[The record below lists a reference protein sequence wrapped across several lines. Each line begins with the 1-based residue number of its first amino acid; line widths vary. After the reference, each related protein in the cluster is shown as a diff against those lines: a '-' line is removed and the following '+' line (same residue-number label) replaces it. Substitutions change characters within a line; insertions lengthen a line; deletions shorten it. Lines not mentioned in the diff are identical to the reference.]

1 LRKRNVQSKYL
12 RLRRLT
18 AELRGKDIELAKL
31 LEDKMRIMS
40 EMLAVVGTPDPL
52 KDRPPDYVT
61 MVRMKEESRDQSTAE
76 SRGSRSSLG
85 GGNNYT
91 KEQLL
96 SAVQA
101 SYIHS
106 VLRNIRRGTKK
117 CPENCISYLKESH
130 LISSEMYCKID
141 VTFSGGKSSCQFALF
156 IRKQSFAQRQLSG

>member
-1 LRKRNVQSKYL
+1 
-12 RLRRLT
+12 
-18 AELRGKDIELAKL
+18 LAKL

-101 SYIHS
+101 SYIHFCCFS
-106 VLRNIRRGTKK
+106 VLRNIRKEGTKK
-117 CPENCISYLKESH
+117 I
-130 LISSEMYCKID
+130 
-141 VTFSGGKSSCQFALF
+141 
-156 IRKQSFAQRQLSG
+156 

>member
-1 LRKRNVQSKYL
+1 MHFVPGSDSDDPGIASEEEVRKRHVQSKYL

-31 LEDKMRIMS
+31 LEDKMKIMS

-52 KDRPPDYVT
+52 KDRPPEYVNL
-61 MVRMKEESRDQSTAE
+61 VRMKEESADPTSAD

-101 SYIHS
+101 SI
-106 VLRNIRRGTKK
+106 L
-117 CPENCISYLKESH
+117 
-130 LISSEMYCKID
+130 
-141 VTFSGGKSSCQFALF
+141 
-156 IRKQSFAQRQLSG
+156 

>member
-1 LRKRNVQSKYL
+1 MNLNFFFVFQSKYL

-31 LEDKMRIMS
+31 LEEKMKIMS

-52 KDRPPDYVT
+52 KDNPPNYQSL
-61 MVRMKEESRDQSTAE
+61 VRMKEEKPDPSNVD

-101 SYIHS
+101 SSKLKRI
-106 VLRNIRRGTKK
+106 LRIQNK
-117 CPENCISYLKESH
+117 
-130 LISSEMYCKID
+130 
-141 VTFSGGKSSCQFALF
+141 
-156 IRKQSFAQRQLSG
+156 